1 MINLLKRVMTTLKRI
16 IFYLFESDMAS
27 INKVI
32 LIGNLGAD
40 PEIRYTG
47 TGDAI
52 CNLRIATTETWK
64 DKTSG
69 EKRESTEWRTVVL
82 FRRLA
87 EIAKQYL
94 AKGSAVYIE
103 GKLKTRKWQD
113 KQGADR
119 YSTEIET
126 MEMTMLG
133 KKGADHEEAPFG
145 TSAQEQDG
153 TKPTAMSRKQA
164 AVPTWLENDTI
175 PF

>member
-1 MINLLKRVMTTLKRI
+1 
-16 IFYLFESDMAS
+16 MAS

-47 TGDAI
+47 SGDAI

-69 EKRESTEWRTVVL
+69 EKRESTEWHTVVL

-103 GKLKTRKWQD
+103 GKLKTRKWKD

-119 YSTEIET
+119 YSTEIEAT
-126 MEMTMLG
+126 EMTMLG
-133 KKGADHEEAPFG
+133 KQGMTREEVPLG
-145 TSAQEQDG
+145 SSQQEQYATG
-153 TKPTAMSRKQA
+153 FSTPGRQTAP
-164 AVPTWLENDTI
+164 VNTWLDEKDTI

>member
-1 MINLLKRVMTTLKRI
+1 
-16 IFYLFESDMAS
+16 MAS

-32 LIGNLGAD
+32 LIGNLGTD

-69 EKRESTEWRTVVL
+69 EKRESTEWHTVVL

-87 EIAKQYL
+87 EVAKQYL
-94 AKGSAVYIE
+94 GKGSQIYIE
-103 GKLKTRKWQD
+103 GRLKTRKWQD
-113 KQGADR
+113 KQGVDR
-119 YSTEIET
+119 YTTEIEAT
-126 MEMTMLG
+126 EMTMLG
-133 KKGADHEEAPFG
+133 GKGRVNEEHASNSDPQKGYALPVSAPGQSSG
-145 TSAQEQDG
+145 TRHQWTED
-153 TKPTAMSRKQA
+153 
-164 AVPTWLENDTI
+164 DTF

>member
-1 MINLLKRVMTTLKRI
+1 
-16 IFYLFESDMAS
+16 MAS

-40 PEIRYTG
+40 PEIRHASS
-47 TGDAI
+47 GDAI

-69 EKRESTEWRTVVL
+69 EKRESTEWHTVVL

-87 EIAKQYL
+87 EVAMQYL
-94 AKGSAVYIE
+94 GKGSAVYIE

-113 KQGADR
+113 KQGAER
-119 YSTEIET
+119 YSTEIEAT
-126 MEMTMLG
+126 EMTMLG
-133 KKGADHEEAPFG
+133 KKARLYDEAPVGSHAQKQYATGANAMNRQPAGG
-145 TSAQEQDG
+145 T
-153 TKPTAMSRKQA
+153 
-164 AVPTWLENDTI
+164 TWPDDKDTI

>member
-1 MINLLKRVMTTLKRI
+1 
-16 IFYLFESDMAS
+16 MAS

-40 PEIRYTG
+40 PDIRYTG
-47 TGDAI
+47 SGDAI

-69 EKRESTEWRTVVL
+69 EKRESTEWHTVIL

-87 EIAKQYL
+87 EVAKQYL
-94 AKGSAVYIE
+94 AKGNAVYIE

-113 KQGADR
+113 KQGSER
-119 YSTEIET
+119 YSTEIEA

-133 KKGADHEEAPFG
+133 GKGASPFG
-145 TSAQEQDG
+145 SPLQQQNPA
-153 TKPTAMSRKQA
+153 KPKVASREHV
-164 AVPTWLENDTI
+164 AVPNWLVDDDTY